1 MINNLS
7 TELNLELFR
16 AVFLFFSSII
26 FLISYM
32 ILRKIQYDKKIY
44 FIYIFSSLILSFVL
58 FRFIDGLSIIFL
70 LFILVKIDVL
80 INKSNRLYSILTA
93 ALVLLNFFI
102 SDVLVNLFVKVFIN
116 KPLNLTL
123 FIAYI
128 ILSNILAIILSLI
141 LSKLLNINSFKN
153 DFNYKKLEFNKQ
165 LFPLLTILFS
175 LLALSITFITYN
187 ILNVNDIRIYAVN
200 LILFISYLICSMLML
215 YFNNKYSIK
224 QTELLNNK
232 MDMERLQEYTTN
244 VENLYDNLRTFKH
257 DYKNILLTL
266 NHYIENKDI
275 DSLEKYYKE
284 NILETGLLVDTKDY
298 KVKLKNLKNIPI
310 KSLILANIAKAESK
324 NINIDI
330 EILEPIIHF
339 NIKDVDLSRL
349 LGIYIDNAIEECEF
363 TEEKK
368 LSIAFILRGVSTVI
382 VIQNSC
388 RDNIPLFKIN
398 EKGFSTKGENRGLG
412 LYNAKKIIDKYE
424 NCLVNTNIE
433 NNIFTLEL
441 WIRN

>member
-7 TELNLELFR
+7 TELNLELFM

-165 LFPLLTILFS
+165 LFPLLTILF
-175 LLALSITFITYN
+175 L
-187 ILNVNDIRIYAVN
+187 
-200 LILFISYLICSMLML
+200 
-215 YFNNKYSIK
+215 
-224 QTELLNNK
+224 
-232 MDMERLQEYTTN
+232 
-244 VENLYDNLRTFKH
+244 
-257 DYKNILLTL
+257 
-266 NHYIENKDI
+266 
-275 DSLEKYYKE
+275 
-284 NILETGLLVDTKDY
+284 
-298 KVKLKNLKNIPI
+298 
-310 KSLILANIAKAESK
+310 
-324 NINIDI
+324 
-330 EILEPIIHF
+330 
-339 NIKDVDLSRL
+339 
-349 LGIYIDNAIEECEF
+349 
-363 TEEKK
+363 
-368 LSIAFILRGVSTVI
+368 
-382 VIQNSC
+382 
-388 RDNIPLFKIN
+388 
-398 EKGFSTKGENRGLG
+398 
-412 LYNAKKIIDKYE
+412 
-424 NCLVNTNIE
+424 
-433 NNIFTLEL
+433 
-441 WIRN
+441 

>member
-128 ILSNILAIILSLI
+128 ILS
-141 LSKLLNINSFKN
+141 
-153 DFNYKKLEFNKQ
+153 
-165 LFPLLTILFS
+165 
-175 LLALSITFITYN
+175 
-187 ILNVNDIRIYAVN
+187 
-200 LILFISYLICSMLML
+200 
-215 YFNNKYSIK
+215 
-224 QTELLNNK
+224 
-232 MDMERLQEYTTN
+232 
-244 VENLYDNLRTFKH
+244 
-257 DYKNILLTL
+257 
-266 NHYIENKDI
+266 
-275 DSLEKYYKE
+275 
-284 NILETGLLVDTKDY
+284 
-298 KVKLKNLKNIPI
+298 
-310 KSLILANIAKAESK
+310 
-324 NINIDI
+324 
-330 EILEPIIHF
+330 
-339 NIKDVDLSRL
+339 
-349 LGIYIDNAIEECEF
+349 
-363 TEEKK
+363 
-368 LSIAFILRGVSTVI
+368 
-382 VIQNSC
+382 
-388 RDNIPLFKIN
+388 KI
-398 EKGFSTKGENRGLG
+398 GR
-412 LYNAKKIIDKYE
+412 AH
-424 NCLVNTNIE
+424 V
-433 NNIFTLEL
+433 
-441 WIRN
+441 